1 MQQNIQGIPHP
12 RGAVLH
18 DIFSCVCVRSC
29 ICVPIEANPAEGYQ
43 AAGHQAANYIP
54 PDTHHQPHGPKNTH
68 LEFRELRLPCV
79 EACSQKRDTSSD
91 SAKLVGLSNEIQ

>member
-1 MQQNIQGIPHP
+1 MQQNIQGTPRP

-29 ICVPIEANPAEGYQ
+29 ICVPIEADPAAGYQ

-54 PDTHHQPHGPKNTH
+54 PDTHHQPHGPQNTH
-68 LEFRELRLPCV
+68 LEFGDSVTRFSNQVISNPV
-79 EACSQKRDTSSD
+79 TS
-91 SAKLVGLSNEIQ
+91 I